1 MSKQVTPGR
10 LARLLVTVGCV
21 ALGLG
26 LNACSAAGYRSD
38 AHRSVVPHAVP
49 IGAVIVYVSNN
60 HDKDVRVY
68 LLRGSTQIPI
78 GSVGSFSARRF
89 VIPAAQV
96 GTSGVLELVAQA
108 LASRAIAAPEAL
120 DIQPGAEVEFR
131 IENVLS
137 YSRLVPRIY
146 RRTQ

>member
-1 MSKQVTPGR
+1 
-10 LARLLVTVGCV
+10 
-21 ALGLG
+21 
-26 LNACSAAGYRSD
+26 
-38 AHRSVVPHAVP
+38 
-49 IGAVIVYVSNN
+49 
-60 HDKDVRVY
+60 
-68 LLRGSTQIPI
+68 
-78 GSVGSFSARRF
+78 

-146 RRTQ
+146 RRRQ